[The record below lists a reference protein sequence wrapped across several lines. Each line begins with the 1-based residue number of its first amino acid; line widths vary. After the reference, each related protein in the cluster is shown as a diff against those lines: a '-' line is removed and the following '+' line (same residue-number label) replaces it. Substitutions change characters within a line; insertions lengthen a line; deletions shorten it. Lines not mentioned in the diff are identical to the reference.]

1 MLRFGTDGVRGVALR
16 ELSEDFVATLAMVAA
31 EELGFTDV
39 VVGRDTRESGPVL
52 AAAVCRGLVSA
63 GARVVDLGV
72 APTPAVASVAAATS
86 SAAVVVTASHNP
98 YADNGIKIFGVG
110 GGKLSDDEQT
120 RIEERLARGITVVA
134 TIAAHPATDDAQRET
149 LLAGYRNEVVAAA
162 GAGAL
167 QGLTLVVDCA
177 NGAFS
182 ELAPQILSALGANV
196 TVIHD
201 EPNGRNINDA
211 CGATHVGLLCEA
223 VRLHGADMGLA
234 FDGDG
239 DRVIAV
245 DHQGTPIS
253 GDHLLALSAI
263 DMAEAGTLTNDAVAV
278 TVMTNAGFH
287 VAMRERG
294 IGVVTTPVGDRHVLA
309 AMDERGLVLGGEQSG
324 HIIHRR
330 FATTGD
336 GLLAG
341 ALVAALVVRR
351 GRSLHDLANDAMMAL
366 PQALINVATPTR
378 IDDPAT
384 TFADDIR
391 RVEESLGGVGRVLLR
406 ASGTEAMVRVMVEAA
421 TQEGA
426 DAAARLLAETV
437 QRQLGSL

>member
-16 ELSEDFVATLAMVAA
+16 ELTEDFAATLAMVAA
-31 EELGFTDV
+31 DELGFTHV

-52 AAAVCRGLVSA
+52 AAAVRRGLACA
-63 GARVVDLGV
+63 GAHVVDLGV
-72 APTPAVASVAAATS
+72 APTPVVAAVAAATS

-98 YADNGIKIFGVG
+98 FADNGIKIFGIG
-110 GGKLSDDEQT
+110 GGKLSDAEQT
-120 RIEERLARGITVVA
+120 RIEERLARGESG
-134 TIAAHPATDDAQRET
+134 AAGDDVCDNAQREA
-149 LLAGYRNEVVAAA
+149 LLDGYRAGIVAAV

-167 QGLTLVVDCA
+167 DGLTLVVDCA

-182 ELAPQILSALGANV
+182 ELAPQVLGTLGANV

-201 EPNGRNINDA
+201 EPSGRNINES
-211 CGATHVGLLCEA
+211 CGATHFESLCEA

-245 DHQGTPIS
+245 DHRGTPIS
-253 GDHLLALSAI
+253 GDQVMALLAI
-263 DMAEAGTLTNDAVAV
+263 DMADAGTLTNNAVAV

-287 VAMRERG
+287 AAMRERG
-294 IGVVTTPVGDRHVLA
+294 IDVVTTPVGDRHVLA

-324 HIIHRR
+324 HIILRR

-341 ALVAALVVRR
+341 ALVAALVMRR
-351 GRSLHDLANDAMMAL
+351 GRSLHELANDAMTAL

-378 IDDPAT
+378 VDDPAT

-421 TQEGA
+421 TQAGA

-437 QRQLGSL
+437 EKRLGNL

>member
-1 MLRFGTDGVRGVALR
+1 
-16 ELSEDFVATLAMVAA
+16 
-31 EELGFTDV
+31 
-39 VVGRDTRESGPVL
+39 
-52 AAAVCRGLVSA
+52 
-63 GARVVDLGV
+63 
-72 APTPAVASVAAATS
+72 
-86 SAAVVVTASHNP
+86 
-98 YADNGIKIFGVG
+98 
-110 GGKLSDDEQT
+110 LSDDEQT
-120 RIEERLARGITVVA
+120 RIEERLARGDTVAA
-134 TIAAHPATDDAQRET
+134 TAAARHTSDDARRET
-149 LLAGYRNEVVAAA
+149 LLASYRNAVVAAA
-162 GAGAL
+162 GVGAL
-167 QGLTLVVDCA
+167 HGLTVVVDCA

-182 ELAPQILSALGANV
+182 ELAPQVLSALGANV

-211 CGATHVGLLCEA
+211 CGATHVGSLCEV

-245 DHQGTPIS
+245 DHRGTPIS

-263 DMAEAGTLTNDAVAV
+263 DMAEAGTLTNNVVAV

-351 GRSLHDLANDAMMAL
+351 GRSLHDLANDAMTAL

-378 IDDPAT
+378 ISDPAM

-406 ASGTEAMVRVMVEAA
+406 ASGTESMVRVMVEAA

-437 QRQLGSL
+437 ERRLGSL

>member
-16 ELSEDFVATLAMVAA
+16 ELSEDFVATLAMVATK
-31 EELGFTDV
+31 ELSFTDV
-39 VVGRDTRESGPVL
+39 VVGRDTRESGPAL
-52 AAAVCRGLVSA
+52 AAAVCRGLEHA
-63 GARVVDLGV
+63 GANVIDLGI
-72 APTPAVASVAAATS
+72 APTPTVAAIAAATS
-86 SAAVVVTASHNP
+86 AAAVVVTASHNP

-120 RIEERLARGITVVA
+120 RIEERLARGDTVAA
-134 TIAAHPATDDAQRET
+134 TTAAHHATDDAQRET
-149 LLAGYRNEVVAAA
+149 LLAGYRNAVVAAA

-211 CGATHVGLLCEA
+211 CRATHVGSLCEA

-406 ASGTEAMVRVMVEAA
+406 ASGTEAMVRVMVEAS

>member
-1 MLRFGTDGVRGVALR
+1 
-16 ELSEDFVATLAMVAA
+16 
-31 EELGFTDV
+31 
-39 VVGRDTRESGPVL
+39 
-52 AAAVCRGLVSA
+52 
-63 GARVVDLGV
+63 
-72 APTPAVASVAAATS
+72 
-86 SAAVVVTASHNP
+86 
-98 YADNGIKIFGVG
+98 
-110 GGKLSDDEQT
+110 
-120 RIEERLARGITVVA
+120 
-134 TIAAHPATDDAQRET
+134 
-149 LLAGYRNEVVAAA
+149 
-162 GAGAL
+162 
-167 QGLTLVVDCA
+167 
-177 NGAFS
+177 
-182 ELAPQILSALGANV
+182 
-196 TVIHD
+196 
-201 EPNGRNINDA
+201 
-211 CGATHVGLLCEA
+211 
-223 VRLHGADMGLA
+223 MGLA

-245 DHQGTPIS
+245 DHRGTPIS

-263 DMAEAGTLTNDAVAV
+263 DMAEAGTLTNNVVAV

-351 GRSLHDLANDAMMAL
+351 GRSLHDLANDAMTAL
-366 PQALINVATPTR
+366 PQALINVSTPTR
-378 IDDPAT
+378 ISDPAM

-406 ASGTEAMVRVMVEAA
+406 ASGTESMVRVMVEAA

-437 QRQLGSL
+437 ERRLGSL

>member
-16 ELSEDFVATLAMVAA
+16 ELTEDFVATLAMVAVD
-31 EELGFTDV
+31 ELGFTTV
-39 VVGRDTRESGPVL
+39 VVGRDTRESGPAL
-52 AAAVCRGLVSA
+52 AAAVCRGLHHA
-63 GARVVDLGV
+63 GANVIDLGV
-72 APTPAVASVAAATS
+72 APTPTVASIAAATS
-86 SAAVVVTASHNP
+86 AAAVVVTASHNP
-98 YADNGIKIFGVG
+98 YTDNGIKIFGIG

-120 RIEERLARGITVVA
+120 RIEERLARGDTVAA
-134 TIAAHPATDDAQRET
+134 TAAARHTSDDARCET
-149 LLAGYRNEVVAAA
+149 LLASYRNAVVAAA
-162 GAGAL
+162 GVGAL
-167 QGLTLVVDCA
+167 HGLTVVVDCA

-182 ELAPQILSALGANV
+182 ELAPQVLSALGANV

-211 CGATHVGLLCEA
+211 CGATHVGSLCEV

-245 DHQGTPIS
+245 DHRGTPIS

-263 DMAEAGTLTNDAVAV
+263 DMAEAGTLTNNVVAV

-351 GRSLHDLANDAMMAL
+351 GRSLHDLANDAMTAL

-378 IDDPAT
+378 ISDPAM

-406 ASGTEAMVRVMVEAA
+406 ASGTESMVRVMVEAA

-437 QRQLGSL
+437 ERRLGSL